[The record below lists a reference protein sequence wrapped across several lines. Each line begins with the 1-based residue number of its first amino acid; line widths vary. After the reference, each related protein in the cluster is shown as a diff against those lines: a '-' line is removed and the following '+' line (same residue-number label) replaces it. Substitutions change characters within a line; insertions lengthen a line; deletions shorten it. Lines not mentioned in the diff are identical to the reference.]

1 MHNQDFS
8 RDWADG
14 DIRGFLHANNVP
26 TGAMVARADLVSV
39 ARRQA
44 RRPSVVAVAPP
55 PPMAQRRVM
64 MIGGRRYI
72 TELPSTANHQ
82 MGLLANELALL
93 SGVGVQDQATHYGM
107 RRGSMAPPPMAPVEM
122 NTLSNNPALQMN
134 VANPVINPTTRPFM
148 SAVPESI
155 TGGGGGVAA
164 ARRGGSSARRRSAA
178 SEWTPPTEAEA
189 NGHVDRHSPRDLV
202 GETPNQVK

>member
-1 MHNQDFS
+1 MSPMHNQDFS

-72 TELPSTANHQ
+72 TELPSTANQQ

-107 RRGSMAPPPMAPVEM
+107 PRRP
-122 NTLSNNPALQMN
+122 
-134 VANPVINPTTRPFM
+134 
-148 SAVPESI
+148 
-155 TGGGGGVAA
+155 
-164 ARRGGSSARRRSAA
+164 
-178 SEWTPPTEAEA
+178 WTP
-189 NGHVDRHSPRDLV
+189 
-202 GETPNQVK
+202 